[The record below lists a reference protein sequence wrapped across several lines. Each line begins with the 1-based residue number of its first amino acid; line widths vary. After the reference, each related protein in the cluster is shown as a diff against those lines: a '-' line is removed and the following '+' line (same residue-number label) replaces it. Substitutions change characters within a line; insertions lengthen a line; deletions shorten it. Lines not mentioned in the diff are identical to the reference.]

1 MAVPI
6 RPDDD
11 AHAQAE
17 ELLPW
22 YSTGQLDDKDRALV
36 EKHLASC
43 VACQRQLRFD
53 EKMVDEFQ
61 SLDPQVESG
70 WSRLRGR
77 IAEDDRRISRVPPA
91 FSGAWRL
98 LRQPAVATL
107 AAAQLAFVVIAGGV
121 FLTLS
126 RPNYETLGSAVQPA
140 AGNVIV
146 IFRADATQKDILDAL
161 RASGAALV
169 GGPTSADAY
178 LLRVPAERRAAA
190 LASLQ
195 ADDDVQLAQPI
206 DEARP

>member
-1 MAVPI
+1 MPDPI
-6 RPDDD
+6 RPDN

-22 YSTGQLDDKDRALV
+22 YSTGQLDEKDQALV

-53 EKMVDEFQ
+53 ERMIDELQ
-61 SLDPQVESG
+61 SLDPQVDSG

-77 IAEDDRRISRVPPA
+77 IERDVRRPA
-91 FSGAWRL
+91 ALPQAFGGAWNL
-98 LRQPAVATL
+98 LRRPAVATL
-107 AAAQLAFVVIAGGV
+107 AAAQLAFVVLAGGV
-121 FLTLS
+121 FLSLS
-126 RPNYETLGSAVQPA
+126 RPDYHALGSATQPPP
-140 AGNVIV
+140 GNVIV

-161 RASGAALV
+161 RSSGASLV

-178 LLRVPAERRAAA
+178 LLRVPPERRAAA

-195 ADDDVQLAQPI
+195 AHQDVQMAQPI

>member
-22 YSTGQLDDKDRALV
+22 YSTGQLDETDRALV

-43 VACQRQLRFD
+43 VACQRELRF
-53 EKMVDEFQ
+53 EHRMVDELQ

-77 IAEDDRRISRVPPA
+77 IAQDDRGTSRMPA
-91 FSGAWRL
+91 LSGAWRI

-126 RPNYETLGSAVQPA
+126 RPDYQTLGSSVQPA

-161 RASGAALV
+161 HASGASLV
-169 GGPTSADAY
+169 GGPTTADAY
-178 LLRVPAERRAAA
+178 LLRVSPERRAAA

-195 ADDDVQLAQPI
+195 ADDDVQMAQPI

>member
-22 YSTGQLDDKDRALV
+22 YSTGQLDETDRALV

-43 VACQRQLRFD
+43 VACQRELRFD
-53 EKMVDEFQ
+53 HRMVDELQ

-77 IAEDDRRISRVPPA
+77 IARDDRGTSRMPA
-91 FSGAWRL
+91 FSSAWRI

-126 RPNYETLGSAVQPA
+126 RPDYQTLGSSVQPA

-161 RASGAALV
+161 HASGASLV
-169 GGPTSADAY
+169 GGPTTADAY
-178 LLRVPAERRAAA
+178 LLRVPPERRAAA

-195 ADDDVQLAQPI
+195 SDDDVQMAQPI
-206 DEARP
+206 DETRP

>member
-1 MAVPI
+1 MAVPV

-11 AHAQAE
+11 PHAQAE

-22 YSTGQLDDKDRALV
+22 YSTGQLDERDRALV

-53 EKMVDEFQ
+53 QKMIDQ
-61 SLDPQVESG
+61 LGSLDPVVDGG
-70 WSRLRGR
+70 WNRLRARIEQDGQRSSRL
-77 IAEDDRRISRVPPA
+77 PPA
-91 FSGAWRL
+91 LSGAWAIMR
-98 LRQPAVATL
+98 RPAVATL

-121 FLTLS
+121 FLSLS
-126 RPNYETLGSAVQPA
+126 RPDYQALGSANQPA

-146 IFRADATQKDILDAL
+146 IFRAGATQRDVLDAL
-161 RASGAALV
+161 RASGASLV

-178 LLRVPAERRAAA
+178 LLSVPPERRAAA

-195 ADDDVQLAQPI
+195 ADADVQMAQPI
-206 DEARP
+206 DEAKP

>member
-22 YSTGQLDDKDRALV
+22 YSTGQLDETDRALV
-36 EKHLASC
+36 EKHLANC
-43 VACQRQLRFD
+43 VACQRELRFD
-53 EKMVDEFQ
+53 HRMVDELQ

-70 WSRLRGR
+70 WSRLRSR
-77 IAEDDRRISRVPPA
+77 IAQDDRGTSRMPA
-91 FSGAWRL
+91 FSGAWRI

-121 FLTLS
+121 FLALS
-126 RPNYETLGSAVQPA
+126 RPGYQTLGSSVQPA

-161 RASGAALV
+161 HASGASLV

-178 LLRVPAERRAAA
+178 LLRVSPERRAAA

-195 ADDDVQLAQPI
+195 SDDDVQMAQPI

>member
-1 MAVPI
+1 
-6 RPDDD
+6 
-11 AHAQAE
+11 
-17 ELLPW
+17 
-22 YSTGQLDDKDRALV
+22 
-36 EKHLASC
+36 
-43 VACQRQLRFD
+43 
-53 EKMVDEFQ
+53 
-61 SLDPQVESG
+61 
-70 WSRLRGR
+70 
-77 IAEDDRRISRVPPA
+77 
-91 FSGAWRL
+91 
-98 LRQPAVATL
+98 
-107 AAAQLAFVVIAGGV
+107 VIAGGV
-121 FLTLS
+121 FLSLS
-126 RPNYETLGSAVQPA
+126 RPDYQALGSATQPA

>member
-11 AHAQAE
+11 AHAEAE

-22 YSTGQLDDKDRALV
+22 YSTGQLDEKDRALV

-53 EKMVDEFQ
+53 QRMVEEFP

-77 IAEDDRRISRVPPA
+77 IAQDERRPVRMPPA
-91 FSGAWRL
+91 FSAWRL

-107 AAAQLAFVVIAGGV
+107 AAAQLAFVVIAGGA

-126 RPNYETLGSAVQPA
+126 RPDYQTLGSTIQPA

-178 LLRVPAERRAAA
+178 LLRVPPERRAAA

-195 ADDDVQLAQPI
+195 ADDDVQMAQPI